1 MIEVYVDDY
10 ISLAIPRTRE
20 DLRHVANAVM
30 KSIHD
35 VFPPD
40 DVDGNDPISHKMLLK
55 QEGMWALTKDILGF
69 TFDGEKKTIW
79 LEAPKREKL
88 LTTLKTWITQAERRM
103 EDRGTIRRVSIDNF
117 ETAPAFVSIPSGKG
131 LLSPCNTKNNLQWFT
146 CIAITCCNKPSVIA
160 AHCLRSLHC
169 TPQRAKNWSR
179 HGLTMLG

>member
-40 DVDGNDPISHKMLLK
+40 DVDGNDPISHKKLLK

-146 CIAITCCNKPSVIA
+146 CTQSPA
-160 AHCLRSLHC
+160 ATSH
-169 TPQRAKNWSR
+169 P
-179 HGLTMLG
+179 